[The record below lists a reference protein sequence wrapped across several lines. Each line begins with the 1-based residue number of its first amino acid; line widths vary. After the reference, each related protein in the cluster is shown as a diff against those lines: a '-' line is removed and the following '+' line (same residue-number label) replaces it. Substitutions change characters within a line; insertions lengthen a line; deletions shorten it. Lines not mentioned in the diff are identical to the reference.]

1 MYRSYLYIF
10 VFIFLLNFVAKSQ
23 GEFIEEDRIV
33 TYNEHSYAAFVN
45 SNGFSLQYR
54 FGKRIDGY
62 RKHIFDVDF
71 SHIKHPK
78 EIKVRNPYYDNQK
91 RFVFGKLNTFM
102 TLRGG
107 WGLQKEQFGKQDKG
121 GVSIKYYYQAGVSLG
136 LLKPVYYE
144 VVDSA
149 RIDPVRNEVL
159 LYIGNKKFSSDIH
172 SVSDIYGRSSF
183 FNGFGELGLVP
194 GAFGK
199 LGISF
204 EYSSSYQYI
213 NAIEA
218 GVMFDVF
225 SKSVPIMDT
234 EKNSRYFITL
244 FLGYRFGKVG
254 ITKDEL

>member
-1 MYRSYLYIF
+1 MCRSYIYTVVLL
-10 VFIFLLNFVAKSQ
+10 FLLTVVARSQ
-23 GEFIEEDRIV
+23 GDLINEDRIV
-33 TYNEHSYAAFVN
+33 TYNENSYAAYLN

-54 FGKRIDGY
+54 FGKRMDGY
-62 RKHIFDVDF
+62 KKHIFDVDF

-78 EIKVRNPYYDNQK
+78 EFKVRNPYYDNQK

-107 WGLQKEQFGKQDKG
+107 WGIQKEQFSKQDKG
-121 GVSIKYYYQAGVSLG
+121 GVSIKYYYQVGVSLG

-149 RIDPVRNEVL
+149 RIDPIRNEVL

-183 FNGFGELGLVP
+183 FNGFGEMSLVP

-204 EYSSSYQYI
+204 EYSGSYKYI
-213 NAIEA
+213 NAIET
-218 GVMFDVF
+218 GVMFDVY

-234 EKNSRYFITL
+234 ENNSRFFITL
-244 FLGYRFGKVG
+244 FIGYRFGKVG
-254 ITKDEL
+254 IRKDEL